1 MSKTAR
7 LAFVSALILVAFA
20 CLVFTDWVGES
31 TVRAVDDLL
40 LPLLSGIAAVFAAG
54 AARSTRGRIRS
65 GWIAMVVALAGF
77 AIGEAIWCYDDLIL
91 QQAPFPST
99 ADGFFLV
106 FPVGVCVALLFFR
119 TPTSRQSQG
128 QVVLDGLIVAGSL
141 FIVSWTLVMKQI
153 YEAGAASRLEV
164 VLLIAYPA
172 ADLVILTVAAV
183 VFFGARSGQRLTMT
197 LLGLGVVAM
206 ALADTGYAYLSAQKE
221 YVAGNR
227 IDIVWVAGLL
237 LLTVAAAVG
246 RQDKFEDRPRDE
258 LPGWASFWFPYAP
271 LMAAVAVVATQ
282 PPSEFASAPVL
293 PVGILLVVCVLARQ
307 AVAVNEN
314 RRLLAEVTDQAMRDP
329 LTGLANR
336 VLFQDRLDHAMQ
348 SRHRT
353 GTPIGVLI
361 LDLDDFK
368 LINDSLGH
376 AAGDELLQQVG
387 QRISTCVGSGDTV
400 ARLGG
405 DEFAVMTVGAVDL
418 LEAIGDRVVKAF
430 ADPVIVEGHDVVM
443 RPSIGLAV
451 TAAEEPDVSAD
462 ELLKRADLAMYAAK
476 RSRASVRLFSREMRE
491 AHSRDDEARLLRELR
506 GAVDRNELTLVYQPK
521 FDLKSGAL
529 AGVEALLRW
538 PHADRGV
545 LTPDQFLPLVRRHGL
560 IDAVTD
566 FVINTA
572 LDDARDWFGAGLDVA
587 VAINVFP
594 PSLAALQLPDRLDRA
609 VRARGLPSS
618 ALTVEITEDVL
629 LDDIDRTRIVLSELR
644 DRGIS
649 VAIDDFGSG
658 YSALWYLRDLPVGE
672 VKLDRSFIAP
682 IAVDPRAAAVASAVI
697 DLAHVLC
704 MTTVAEG
711 VENAETADWLR
722 QHGCDIVQGYYFS
735 PPLSAAEVLTLRAPV
750 AVKSS

>member
-7 LAFVSALILVAFA
+7 LASVGALILIAFA

-31 TVRAVDDLL
+31 AVRAVDDLL
-40 LPLLSGIAAVFAAG
+40 LPLLSAIAALFSVAAAG
-54 AARSTRGRIRS
+54 SAQGRIRS
-65 GWIAMVVALAGF
+65 GWVAMAVALAGF

-91 QQAPFPST
+91 QQSPFPSP
-99 ADGFFLV
+99 ADGFFLI

-128 QVVLDGLIVAGSL
+128 QILLDGLIVAGSL

-153 YEAGAASRLEV
+153 YEAGAATRLEV
-164 VLLIAYPA
+164 VLLIAYPV

-183 VFFGARSGQRLTMT
+183 VVFSARSGQRLTTT
-197 LLGLGVVAM
+197 LLGLGVIAM
-206 ALADTGYAYLSAQKE
+206 ALADTGYAYLSAQQE

-227 IDIVWVAGLL
+227 IDTVWVAGLL
-237 LLTVAAAVG
+237 LLTLAAAVG
-246 RQDKFEDRPRDE
+246 RQARFEDRQRDE
-258 LPGWASFWFPYAP
+258 PPGWASFWFPYAP
-271 LMAAVAVVATQ
+271 LIAAVAVVATQ
-282 PPSEFASAPVL
+282 PLSVFASAPVL
-293 PVGILLVVCVLARQ
+293 PVAVLLVICVLARQ
-307 AVAVNEN
+307 ALAVNEN
-314 RRLLAEVTDQAMRDP
+314 RRLLAKVAEQAMRDP

-336 VLFQDRLDHAMQ
+336 ALFQDRLDRAMQ
-348 SRHRT
+348 SRHST
-353 GTPIGVLI
+353 GAPIGVLI

-376 AAGDELLQQVG
+376 AAGDELLQKVG
-387 QRISTCVGSGDTV
+387 QRISTCAGSDETV

-405 DEFAVMTVGAVDL
+405 DEFAVMSVGNRDR

-430 ADPVIVEGHDVVM
+430 TAPVTVEGQDVVM

-451 TAAEEPDVSAD
+451 TAADEPDVSAE

-476 RSRASVRLFSREMRE
+476 RSRESIRSFSRQMQEE
-491 AHSRDDEARLLRELR
+491 HSRDDQARLLRELR

-521 FDLKSGAL
+521 FDLKSGTL

-538 PHADRGV
+538 PHPDRGV
-545 LTPDQFLPLVRRHGL
+545 LTPDEFLPLVRRHGL

-566 FVINTA
+566 FVITTA
-572 LDDARDWFGAGLDVA
+572 LDDARDWHTAGADVA
-587 VAINVFP
+587 MAINVFP
-594 PSLAALQLPDRLDRA
+594 PSLAALQLPGRLDHA
-609 VRARGLPSS
+609 VRARGLRSS
-618 ALTVEITEDVL
+618 SLTVEITEDAL
-629 LDDIDRTRIVLSELR
+629 LDDIDRTRTVLRELR
-644 DRGIS
+644 ERGIS

-658 YSALWYLRDLPVGE
+658 YSALWYLRDLPVDQ

-682 IAVDPRAAAVASAVI
+682 IVVDPRAAAVARAVI

-722 QHGCDIVQGYYFS
+722 LHGCDIVQGYYFS
-735 PPLSAAEVLTLRAPV
+735 PPLTAAGVLSLRAPV
-750 AVKSS
+750 SAKSN

>member
-1 MSKTAR
+1 MSKIAR
-7 LAFVSALILVAFA
+7 LAGVATVILVAFA
-20 CLVFTDWVGES
+20 ILVVTDWVGEP
-31 TVRAVDDLL
+31 TVRAIDDLL
-40 LPLLSGIAAVFAAG
+40 LPLLSAVAALFSART
-54 AARSTRGRIRS
+54 ARSARGRIRF
-65 GWIAMVVALAGF
+65 GWVAMVIALAGF

-91 QQAPFPST
+91 QQSPFPSL
-99 ADGFFLV
+99 ADAFFLV

-153 YEAGAASRLEV
+153 YEAGAATRLEV
-164 VLLIAYPA
+164 VLLIAYPV

-183 VFFGARSGQRLTMT
+183 VVFSARSGQRLTMT

-221 YVAGNR
+221 YVAGNG

-237 LLTVAAAVG
+237 LLTLAAAAG
-246 RQDKFEDRPRDE
+246 RQARFADRARDE

-271 LMAAVAVVATQ
+271 LIAAVAVVATQ
-282 PPSEFASAPVL
+282 PPSVFASAPVL
-293 PVGILLVVCVLARQ
+293 PVAVLLVVCVLARQ
-307 AVAVNEN
+307 ALAVNEN
-314 RRLLAEVTDQAMRDP
+314 RRLLAKVADQALRDP

-336 VLFQDRLDHAMQ
+336 ALFQDRLDRAMQ
-348 SRHRT
+348 SRRRA

-376 AAGDELLQQVG
+376 AAGDELLQRVG
-387 QRISTCVGSGDTV
+387 QRISACVGPGETV

-405 DEFAVMTVGAVDL
+405 DEFAVMSVGTVDM
-418 LEAIGDRVVKAF
+418 LEGIGGRVVEAF
-430 ADPVIVEGHDVVM
+430 TVPVIVEGQDVVM

-451 TAAEEPDVSAD
+451 TAADEPDISAE

-476 RSRASVRLFSREMRE
+476 RSRESMRRFSRELRE
-491 AHSRDDEARLLRELR
+491 THSRDDEARLLRELR
-506 GAVDRNELTLVYQPK
+506 GAVDRDELTLVYQPK
-521 FDLKSGAL
+521 FDLRSGTL

-566 FVINTA
+566 FVITTA
-572 LDDARDWFGAGLDVA
+572 LDDARDWHTAGSEVP

-594 PSLAALQLPDRLDRA
+594 PSLAALQLPDRLERA
-609 VRARGLPSS
+609 VRARGLRSC

-644 DRGIS
+644 ERGIS

-658 YSALWYLRDLPVGE
+658 YSALWYLRDLPVDQ

-682 IAVDPRAAAVASAVI
+682 IVADPRAAAVARAVI
-697 DLAHVLC
+697 DLAHVLS

-711 VENAETADWLR
+711 VENVETADWLR
-722 QHGCDIVQGYYFS
+722 LHGCDIVQGYYFS
-735 PPLSAAEVLTLRAPV
+735 PPVSADDVLSLRAPV
-750 AVKSS
+750 SVKSS